1 LPSEPLG
8 ISFDIVFIDNE
19 SNDRTVE
26 IIRDLC
32 ARDPRVRLIV
42 NTRNFGQ
49 MRSPTHGI
57 FAARGRA
64 VIGMCADFQDSPS
77 CCRISWRAGRQAWTS
92 CWACARREVESSC
105 RRSARPPI
113 GVARNF
119 GDYQTIPNAT
129 GFGLYSRV
137 VDAIE
142 ALNEPEPFIAAC

>member
-1 LPSEPLG
+1 MTMLSPADPAMIRSASGEVPDVSVVIPCRNEELNAVPIAEAVIAQLEPLG

-57 FAARGRA
+57 FAARG
-64 VIGMCADFQDSPS
+64 
-77 CCRISWRAGRQAWTS
+77 GR
-92 CWACARREVESSC
+92 
-105 RRSARPPI
+105 
-113 GVARNF
+113 
-119 GDYQTIPNAT
+119 
-129 GFGLYSRV
+129 
-137 VDAIE
+137 
-142 ALNEPEPFIAAC
+142 